1 MNDRSIKTAVA
12 KILRPVLTLT
22 LVGVAAVAGWRVW
35 VYYQVE
41 PWTPEGRVRADIIEV
56 APDVS
61 GIVTEVAVDDHQ
73 SVKRGQPLFRID
85 QARYV
90 LALRQAEAVLT
101 AKRAT
106 LAQTQRDAQRNQAMG
121 ELVAKEVREQ
131 WQSKVELAG
140 AEVAQALVARDL
152 ASLDLERTLVVA
164 PADGILSDLML
175 QVGDAVT
182 VGKACPGTHRGRLL
196 SGRGLFRGDQA
207 ARHPRRPVCPGQAD
221 GRGAGH
227 QRPCAEHRLRHRRP
241 RSGDECQFAA
251 QCDADRQLGASGPKG
266 SRACDSGC
274 RPAGHPFDRRPHRY
288 CDHSAW
294 GGCRMRPFHSARWEP
309 LDFHQWAETSIALS
323 PVDHIPR
330 RSSRP

>member
-90 LALRQAEAVLT
+90 LALRQAEAVLA

-182 VGKACPGTHRGRLL
+182 VGKPVLALIEADSFRVEGYFEETKLQDIRVGQSALVKLMGEEQVISGHVQSIASGIEDRDRVTSANLLPNVTPTVSWVRLAPRVPVRVTLDAVPPGIRLIVGRTATVTIL
-196 SGRGLFRGDQA
+196 SG
-207 ARHPRRPVCPGQAD
+207 
-221 GRGAGH
+221 
-227 QRPCAEHRLRHRRP
+227 
-241 RSGDECQFAA
+241 
-251 QCDADRQLGASGPKG
+251 
-266 SRACDSGC
+266 
-274 RPAGHPFDRRPHRY
+274 
-288 CDHSAW
+288 
-294 GGCRMRPFHSARWEP
+294 
-309 LDFHQWAETSIALS
+309 
-323 PVDHIPR
+323 VDTD
-330 RSSRP
+330 

>member
-182 VGKACPGTHRGRLL
+182 VGKPVLALIAADSFRVEGYFEETKLHDIRVGQSALVKL
-196 SGRGLFRGDQA
+196 MGEEQVISGHVQ
-207 ARHPRRPVCPGQAD
+207 
-221 GRGAGH
+221 
-227 QRPCAEHRLRHRRP
+227 
-241 RSGDECQFAA
+241 SI
-251 QCDADRQLGASGPKG
+251 ASGIE
-266 SRACDSGC
+266 
-274 RPAGHPFDRRPHRY
+274 DRDRVT
-288 CDHSAW
+288 SANLLPNVTPTVSW
-294 GGCRMRPFHSARWEP
+294 VRLAQRVPVRVT
-309 LDFHQWAETSIALS
+309 LDAVPPDIRLIVGRTATVTILPGVGAE
-323 PVDHIPR
+323 
-330 RSSRP
+330 

>member
-12 KILRPVLTLT
+12 KILLPVLTLT

-73 SVKRGQPLFRID
+73 SVKRGQSLFRID

-90 LALRQAEAVLT
+90 LALRQAEAVLA

-182 VGKACPGTHRGRLL
+182 VGKPVLALIAADSFRVEGYFEETKLHDIRVGQSALVKL
-196 SGRGLFRGDQA
+196 MGEEQVISGHVQ
-207 ARHPRRPVCPGQAD
+207 
-221 GRGAGH
+221 
-227 QRPCAEHRLRHRRP
+227 
-241 RSGDECQFAA
+241 SI
-251 QCDADRQLGASGPKG
+251 ASGIEDRDRVTSANLLPNVTPTV
-266 SRACDSGC
+266 SWVRLAQRVPVRVTLDSVPPDIRLIVG
-274 RPAGHPFDRRPHRY
+274 RTATVTILPGVGAD
-288 CDHSAW
+288 
-294 GGCRMRPFHSARWEP
+294 
-309 LDFHQWAETSIALS
+309 
-323 PVDHIPR
+323 
-330 RSSRP
+330 